1 MSTVDGATSTTIVQ
15 YANMDQ
21 ALAAGDIE
29 AVILML
35 GIERANTA
43 EDVVKTKIKTI
54 RDNNAKIQELNAVLQ
69 KIQGK
74 DDKDNTDLG
83 LTDADKALLDKYS
96 INTGDYM
103 SKEDGKWTVKA
114 DGKLAL
120 LRESISNQVKTMS
133 SNDQLDMIELQSAVS
148 KQNNAIEMVST
159 IVKKFADLK
168 DSIVR
173 KFG

>member
-1 MSTVDGATSTTIVQ
+1 MSVVDGASGTTVIQ

-21 ALAAGDIE
+21 ALAGGDIE
-29 AVILML
+29 AVMLML
-35 GIERANTA
+35 GIERAQTA

-54 RDNNAKIQELNAVLQ
+54 RENNAKIQELNNILE

-83 LTDADKALLDKYS
+83 LSSSEVSLLSKYGIKTADYIS
-96 INTGDYM
+96 VEN
-103 SKEDGKWTVKA
+103 GKQTVKA

-120 LRESISNQVKTMS
+120 LREAISNEVKSMS

-148 KQNNAIEMVST
+148 KQNNAVEMIST

-173 KFG
+173 KF

>member
-1 MSTVDGATSTTIVQ
+1 MSAVDGPTGTTVIQ

-35 GIERANTA
+35 GIERAKTA
-43 EDVVKTKIKTI
+43 EDVVKTKIQTI
-54 RDNNAKIQELNAVLQ
+54 KANNAKIQELNTILQ
-69 KIQGK
+69 KMQGK
-74 DDKDNTDLG
+74 DDKKDTSLG
-83 LTDADKALLDKYS
+83 ITEADKTLLTKYG
-96 INTGDYM
+96 INVGDYM
-103 SKEDGKWTVKA
+103 DGTKVKA

-120 LRESISNQVKTMS
+120 LRESISNQVKQMS

>member
-1 MSTVDGATSTTIVQ
+1 MSTVDGASATTVIQ

-21 ALAAGDIE
+21 ALGAGDIE
-29 AVILML
+29 AVMLML
-35 GIERANTA
+35 GIERAQTA

-54 RDNNAKIQELNAVLQ
+54 RENNANIQELNTILE
-69 KIQGK
+69 KMQGK
-74 DDKDNTDLG
+74 DDKKDTGLG
-83 LTDADKALLDKYS
+83 ITSADAVKLESYGIKIS
-96 INTGDYM
+96 DYM
-103 SKEDGKWTVKA
+103 TGSNNNYKVSA

-120 LRESISNQVKTMS
+120 LREPNSNQVKSMS

-148 KQNNAIEMVST
+148 KQNNAVEMIST

-173 KFG
+173 KF

>member
-1 MSTVDGATSTTIVQ
+1 MGVVDGASNTTVIQ

-21 ALAAGDIE
+21 ALAGGDIE
-29 AVILML
+29 AVMLML
-35 GIERANTA
+35 GIERASTA

-54 RDNNAKIQELNAVLQ
+54 RENNAKIQELNKVLE

-83 LTDADKALLDKYS
+83 LSSSDVALLRGYGVKVD
-96 INTGDYM
+96 DYI
-103 SKEDGKWTVKA
+103 SVEGGKQTVKA

-120 LRESISNQVKTMS
+120 LREAISNEVKTMS

-148 KQNNAIEMVST
+148 KQNNAVEMIST

-173 KFG
+173 KF

>member
-1 MSTVDGATSTTIVQ
+1 MSTVDGASATTVIQ

-21 ALAAGDIE
+21 ALGAGDIE
-29 AVILML
+29 AVMLML
-35 GIERANTA
+35 GIERAQTA

-54 RDNNAKIQELNAVLQ
+54 RENNAKIQELNTILE
-69 KIQGK
+69 KMQGK
-74 DDKDNTDLG
+74 DDKKDTGLG
-83 LTDADKALLDKYS
+83 ITTADAQKLESYGIKIS
-96 INTGDYM
+96 DYM
-103 SKEDGKWTVKA
+103 TGSNNSYKVSA

-120 LRESISNQVKTMS
+120 LRESISNQVKSMS

-148 KQNNAIEMVST
+148 KQNNAVEMIST

-173 KFG
+173 KF

>member
-1 MSTVDGATSTTIVQ
+1 MGVVDGASSTTVIQ

-21 ALAAGDIE
+21 ALAGGDIE
-29 AVILML
+29 AVMLML
-35 GIERANTA
+35 GIERASTA

-54 RDNNAKIQELNAVLQ
+54 RENNAKIQELNAILE
-69 KIQGK
+69 KMQGK
-74 DDKDNTDLG
+74 DDKKDTDLG
-83 LTDADKALLDKYS
+83 ITTAEKNKLASYGIKVD
-96 INTGDYM
+96 DYM
-103 SKEDGKWTVKA
+103 SGGKVKA

-120 LRESISNQVKTMS
+120 LRESISNEVKTMS

-148 KQNNAIEMVST
+148 KQNNAVEMIST

-173 KFG
+173 KF